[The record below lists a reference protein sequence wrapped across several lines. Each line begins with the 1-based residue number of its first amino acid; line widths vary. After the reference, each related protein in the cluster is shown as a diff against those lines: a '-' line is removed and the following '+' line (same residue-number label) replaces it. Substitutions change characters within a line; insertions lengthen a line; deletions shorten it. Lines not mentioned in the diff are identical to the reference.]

1 MCSAAPPKQPRFV
14 WINKDATSSNLG
26 NSRDSRDLLYAIHSH
41 VVRTSSGTK
50 RKSFS
55 TKSAQAVKRRSATR
69 RPREDGTRPGASR
82 VDEYCQSDDRE
93 IEEIVSAESAESP
106 THQHLWDE
114 TATVHQRHAL
124 TAATLFD
131 VVDPFNCNACSLD
144 KNTYSVMQYHLDYSR
159 YYLFRNEAQMQR
171 WNQLWTQQSHPYSRF
186 VRKLFVNSLQ
196 HPMHFHS
203 LAAAT
208 ATRMLTLFPENG
220 SIRSVA
226 QSSMQ
231 CAVRE
236 MRSYLVELKCEET
249 ITIEAVTDIVLLCM
263 AAWFRGDLETAQV
276 HLKPLR
282 GMHKRRCEVDLILVK
297 LLRTI
302 DTYIAAEAGTRPV
315 LPCVWN
321 PQPPPRDKFAQMSS
335 QMQAVDVPRTRS
347 VFDFDIILTPEECL
361 QSPVGPY
368 EHLRRKLTDEEARLL
383 GPGLTGIEQKSS
395 VGFAEAI
402 LEDVFDEHLTEVLR
416 TYLPYS
422 AINTHI
428 WIDGQP
434 DESNIQWTD
443 EALKLVIYQLLEK
456 NERVL
461 SDSMD
466 VRTWLSECARL
477 GLLIFTIFGPNPMAK
492 RATQR
497 IVPRMKAAVE
507 GYERACERRAQQHA
521 PTSTVIESQVLLY
534 SLVLGVFS
542 SHEQLKESEW
552 FIDRAANVAKSLGI
566 RSYLK
571 LHRIMGKFGHCD
583 TLHLAAISMV
593 VERINQTRNEDR
605 KWLDEEMQ
613 SYMA

>member
-1 MCSAAPPKQPRFV
+1 MRHSDC
-14 WINKDATSSNLG
+14 
-26 NSRDSRDLLYAIHSH
+26 RDFEE
-41 VVRTSSGTK
+41 VVNAGT
-50 RKSFS
+50 
-55 TKSAQAVKRRSATR
+55 
-69 RPREDGTRPGASR
+69 
-82 VDEYCQSDDRE
+82 
-93 IEEIVSAESAESP
+93 AESP

-114 TATVHQRHAL
+114 TVAVHQKHAL
-124 TAATLFD
+124 MAATLFD
-131 VVDPFNCNACSLD
+131 VVDPFKCNACSLD

-159 YYLFRNEAQMQR
+159 YYMFRNEAQMQR

-186 VRKLFVNSLQ
+186 IRKLFIDSLQ

-208 ATRMLTLFPENG
+208 ATRMLTLFPENK

-236 MRSYLVELKCEET
+236 MRSYLLDLHGDET
-249 ITIEAVTDIVLLCM
+249 ITVEAVTDIVLLCM
-263 AAWFRGDLETAQV
+263 AAWYRGDLETAQV
-276 HLKPLR
+276 HLKPLQN
-282 GMHKRRCEVDLILVK
+282 MHKRKCELDIIIRK
-297 LLRTI
+297 LLRNI
-302 DTYIAAEAGTRPV
+302 DSYIAAEAGTKPV
-315 LPCVWN
+315 LPCFWD
-321 PQPPPRDKFAQMSS
+321 PQPHPRDKYALMSP
-335 QMQAVDVPRTRS
+335 QMQAVDVPRTRG
-347 VFDFDIILTPEECL
+347 VFDFDIVLTPEEFL

-368 EHLRRKLTDEEARLL
+368 EHLRRKLTSEEAQLL

-402 LEDVFDEHLTEVLR
+402 LEDILDEHMTEVLR

-434 DESNIQWTD
+434 DESAIQWTD
-443 EALKLVIYQLLEK
+443 EALKLVIYQLLEQ
-456 NERVL
+456 NGRRLTE
-461 SDSMD
+461 SMD
-466 VRTWLSECARL
+466 ARKWLSECARL
-477 GLLIFTIFGPNPMAK
+477 GLLIFTIFGPNPMAW
-492 RATQR
+492 RAIQR
-497 IVPRMKAAVE
+497 MVPRMKAAVE
-507 GYERACERRAQQHA
+507 GYERARERRARQDASA
-521 PTSTVIESQVLLY
+521 PAIIESQVFLY

-542 SHEQLKESEW
+542 SHGHHEENEW
-552 FIDRAANVAKSLGI
+552 FIDRAAQVAKGLGI

-593 VERINQTRNEDR
+593 VERINRTRNEDR

-613 SYMA
+613 SYMG